1 MCAGRGAACLGVG
14 VGVVGGVAGAGGA
27 QIWSRQGLGEPG
39 EAGRGK
45 GSWLWGRRGWAGAPR
60 LQGWSPAKGRAVER
74 ELRAPERGVPDGG
87 AHPSLWPRMAPESP
101 ALVPHLCLPQCWPF
115 LPGSRTQAGC
125 PASAEL
131 PPSSLPA
138 GTPAPRRS
146 PSCGDLPGVAAHR
159 CGCLVGQQVLDG
171 AWTLVWG
178 PPGPE
183 APTRLLAPQLR
194 GSAKGLFSRAGSLLL
209 LHLGRPGVVSFVSK
223 FVGAKHFTFF
233 R

>member
-1 MCAGRGAACLGVG
+1 MGGWRGLVGSRSGAGRGLGSRERQGEGRAAGSG
-14 VGVVGGVAGAGGA
+14 TGAGGLV
-27 QIWSRQGLGEPG
+27 RCGC
-39 EAGRGK
+39 R
-45 GSWLWGRRGWAGAPR
+45 AGARPR
-60 LQGWSPAKGRAVER
+60 GGPSRGSSGPRSGVFLTA
-74 ELRAPERGVPDGG
+74 ELIL
-87 AHPSLWPRMAPESP
+87 HPSLWPRMAPESP

-159 CGCLVGQQVLDG
+159 CGCLVGQQLLDG
-171 AWTLVWG
+171 AWTLVWA

-194 GSAKGLFSRAGSLLL
+194 GSADGLFSRAGSLLL